1 MALNWFVNGVSRF
14 MCVLRDREAR
24 FLDEDKTKVDILWAW
39 VESHQEEVVRFVWRL
54 AKMGVL
60 KDFPEGLLQFNR
72 IWRSVT
78 ILFSFQ
84 GLRIGTS

>member
-1 MALNWFVNGVSRF
+1 MNGTNRF
-14 MCVLRDREAR
+14 MSILLGRKTRL
-24 FLDEDKTKVDILWAW
+24 LDEDKTKVDILWAW
-39 VESHQEEVVRFVWRL
+39 FEGHQEEIVRFVWRL